1 MVEPYFDVA
10 INRQT
15 WGWMEGVGVTFDFC
29 KNLTIFVAIDKG
41 GLQNKAKKWR
51 FCSNIDSKSLN

>member
-15 WGWMEGVGVTFDFC
+15 CGWMEGVGVTFDFC
-29 KNLTIFVAIDKG
+29 KNLTIFEAIDKG
-41 GLQNKAKKWR
+41 GLQNKNKKGLR
-51 FCSNIDSKSLN
+51 CLISPLHV